1 MGINKDNSKNI
12 ESITGDPKK
21 AILKISFPMMLS
33 LALTMFYNLINSI
46 WVSGLGPNQLA
57 AIGLITPLFMTL
69 IGIGTGLGAGA
80 NSLISRYIG
89 AEKYTQANNTGIHAI
104 LISIIV
110 SIIFT
115 VIILIF
121 IKPLLIYL
129 NVGEALN
136 YALDFSYIAFSFLIV
151 FTYSNVVAGI
161 FRAEGNI
168 KRVISVLCLSSVL
181 NFILDPIFIYTL
193 NLGIKGSAWATV
205 ISVLISCII
214 FSYWMWVK
222 KVVFLDLKYKNFSFT
237 PQIITKIFN
246 VAIPYMLENLILA
259 ILFFIINTLV
269 LQVSSTMS
277 FAVCSASL
285 QILIYALIPAN
296 GISIAILTVAGVA
309 YGARDYK
316 KLNTVFNYS
325 IKLGFLFSFIVAII
339 MFLFSSQI
347 ATLFAYNPTNAM
359 LKPQISQTLSLLSL
373 YVLAFTPGVMASSLF
388 QGVGKGAYSFTL
400 ICVKSLL
407 LESVCAYI
415 FGLIF
420 GWGVQG
426 IFIGLIFG
434 CFLGSLL
441 GFIWGKIF
449 IHRFKKTCTN

>member
-1 MGINKDNSKNI
+1 MTNNNNNSKNI
-12 ESITGDPKK
+12 EGITGDPKK

-46 WVSGLGPNQLA
+46 WVSGLGPNALS

-69 IGIGTGLGAGA
+69 IGLGTGIGAGA
-80 NSLISRYIG
+80 NSVISRYIG
-89 AEKYTQANNTGIHAI
+89 AENYKQANNTGIHAI
-104 LISIIV
+104 LVCILV

-115 VIILIF
+115 FIILIF
-121 IKPLLIYL
+121 IKPLLIFL
-129 NVGEALN
+129 NVGGALN
-136 YALDFSYIAFSFLIV
+136 YALDFSYIAFSFLIL
-151 FTYSNVVAGI
+151 FTYSNVVAAI

-205 ISVLISCII
+205 LSVLFSSII
-214 FSYWMWVK
+214 FSYCIWVK
-222 KVVFLDLKYKNFSFT
+222 RVVFLDLTYKNFFFK
-237 PQIITKIFN
+237 PQLIKNIFN
-246 VAIPYMLENLILA
+246 VAIPYILENLILA
-259 ILFFIINTLV
+259 ALFFIINSLV

-285 QILIYALIPAN
+285 QILIYAIMPAN
-296 GISIAILTVAGVA
+296 GISIAILTAAGVA
-309 YGARDYK
+309 YGARNPEN
-316 KLNTVFNYS
+316 LNTTFSYS
-325 IKLGFLFSFIVAII
+325 IKLGFLFSLLTAII

-347 ATLFAYNPTNAM
+347 ASLFTYNSTNAM
-359 LKPQISQTLSLLSL
+359 LRPQISQTLSLLSL
-373 YVLAFTPGVMASSLF
+373 YVLAYTPGVMASSLF
-388 QGVGKGAYSFTL
+388 QGVGKGGYSFIL
-400 ICVKSLL
+400 ISVKSLL
-407 LESVCAYI
+407 LESICAYI

-441 GFIWGKIF
+441 GFIWTKIF
-449 IHRFKKTCTN
+449 LHRFKKKCT